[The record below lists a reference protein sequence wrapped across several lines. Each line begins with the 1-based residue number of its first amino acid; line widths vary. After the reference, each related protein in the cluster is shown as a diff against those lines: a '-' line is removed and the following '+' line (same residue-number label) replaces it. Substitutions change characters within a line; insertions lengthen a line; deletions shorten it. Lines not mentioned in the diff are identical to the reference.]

1 MEMEG
6 SLKHAAASHAAHQI
20 IEFLQTKDIMKEL
33 FLDTRVEK
41 PVYDGLSV
49 RILEIAP
56 QGVLCGSA
64 ALTITGSWMGPA
76 TGI

>member
-1 MEMEG
+1 
-6 SLKHAAASHAAHQI
+6 
-20 IEFLQTKDIMKEL
+20 MKEMKE
-33 FLDTRVEK
+33 FRVEK

-64 ALTITGSWMGPA
+64 AQTDGLTITGSWMGPA
-76 TGI
+76 TDI